1 MLIVLST
8 VGLPTED
15 LSYIIAVD
23 WLLDRLR
30 TSINV
35 LGDAYGCGIVAHFS
49 RNELKK
55 LDEEAETEF
64 AQIISATSA
73 PSPTHHVHSPNQYMI
88 RSPSNNNQF
97 LIDDQTF
104 MPAYNNPLINVCDET
119 MNQQHQFDGQ
129 NQLHQ
134 YYRDADMNAIQN
146 QFNEFRNFDRRQ
158 SRQSQLSGHGMVDPS
173 PPSVVVMDAVR
184 RRSRVLLFSSSKI
197 PPSVKSMPQIANYAN
212 NHQILA
218 ANNQQNAGNN
228 SNANNNTASVNQDS
242 NV

>member
-55 LDEEAETEF
+55 LDEDAETEF
-64 AQIISATSA
+64 AQIISANSA
-73 PSPTHHVHSPNQYMI
+73 SSPTHHVHSPNQYML

-104 MPAYNNPLINVCDET
+104 MPASYNNPLINVCDET
-119 MNQQHQFDGQ
+119 MMNQQFDGQ
-129 NQLHQ
+129 NQSHQ
-134 YYRDADMNAIQN
+134 YYRDADIQN

-158 SRQSQLSGHGMVDPS
+158 SRQSQQSGHGIVDPS

-184 RRSRVLLFSSSKI
+184 RRSRVLLFTSSKI

-212 NHQILA
+212 NNQIL
-218 ANNQQNAGNN
+218 ANNQQNA
-228 SNANNNTASVNQDS
+228 ANNNTNTANVNQDS